1 MIMYSI
7 SRLFK
12 IEELRIWLEEKP
24 SPIELIAE
32 ELPDNKVW
40 YRKIRKPNGENEY
53 IMGELGL
60 L

>member
-24 SPIELIAE
+24 SPIELIA
-32 ELPDNKVW
+32 
-40 YRKIRKPNGENEY
+40 
-53 IMGELGL
+53 
-60 L
+60 